1 MERLAEKYKENE
13 SLMFAS
19 INVSFNKIE
28 QMITS
33 YPSIL
38 FFGIEDKLNPLIYS
52 GELSDE
58 KVEAF
63 LIENLKSGVPH
74 IHIQKTEL

>member
-1 MERLAEKYKENE
+1 
-13 SLMFAS
+13 
-19 INVSFNKIE
+19 
-28 QMITS
+28 MITS

>member
-19 INVSFNKIE
+19 INFSFNKIE